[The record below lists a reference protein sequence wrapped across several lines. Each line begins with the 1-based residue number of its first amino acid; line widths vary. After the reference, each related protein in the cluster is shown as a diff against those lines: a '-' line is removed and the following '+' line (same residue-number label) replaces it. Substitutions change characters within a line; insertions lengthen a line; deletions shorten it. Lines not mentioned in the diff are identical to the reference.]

1 MLAAGILVV
10 IIVAILGS
18 GAKRLIDLGALHPV
32 VIVAMIGCA
41 ALPSWV
47 AYTVLEPG
55 EPVDSATV
63 RKVKDTVSLEIPE
76 GYSIM
81 ATANLTDEEEAPES
95 EKTAY
100 TFKLQG
106 TDWGHKESGT
116 FKRKGAGGGPDVSI
130 DGGQG
135 VTDSTRRRSGA
146 LGEDTQDRID
156 PLGTGPVEIEVTN
169 WQGSAALSIDLDVVK
184 GPPPGALVWLLAILV
199 SLLGVYGE
207 VKHGADRIAGDIG
220 VLAMWAVFL
229 RDGVTPLD
237 DFQGV
242 AKALLPAAFLGWG
255 AAGGLAWLG
264 VKYVVSREKAAEAEA
279 ESTEEEAEEPEVEA
293 APPPGTRRTRKRVVR
308 RSSDGS
314 DDSSDNSSDAGSDDA
329 GSDDG
334 SDEAG
339 SDDAASD
346 EAQAQERA

>member
-1 MLAAGILVV
+1 MLAAGILVA

-47 AYTVLEPG
+47 SYTVLEPG
-55 EPVDSATV
+55 EPVDTATV
-63 RKVKDTVSLEIPE
+63 RKVKDTVSLEVPE
-76 GYSIM
+76 GYAIM
-81 ATANLTDEEEAPES
+81 ATANLTDEDEDPES

-100 TFKLQG
+100 TFKLKG

-156 PLGTGPVEIEVTN
+156 PLGHGPVEIEVTN
-169 WQGSAALSIDLDVVK
+169 WQGGAALSIDLDVVK
-184 GPPPGALVWLLAILV
+184 GPPPAALVWALAIFV
-199 SLLGVYGE
+199 SLLGVFGE
-207 VKHGADRIAGDIG
+207 VRYGADRIAGDIG

-264 VKYVVSREKAAEAEA
+264 VKYVVSREKAAEEEAAEEA
-279 ESTEEEAEEPEVEA
+279 PTEEAEEAVVEPPP
-293 APPPGTRRTRKRVVR
+293 PPPGTRRARKRVVR
-308 RSSDGS
+308 RSDPDPGS
-314 DDSSDNSSDAGSDDA
+314 A
-329 GSDDG
+329 
-334 SDEAG
+334 DE
-339 SDDAASD
+339 
-346 EAQAQERA
+346 ERA